1 MNRLPCRK
9 LHPGLNRSVRYSA
22 WPAVV
27 RPLPK
32 HPTLGGTAMYRPC
45 GSGFLRWTLWSSRR
59 AKQVAGSTVMET
71 LTVCLS
77 LAGSEPVTCGVYR
90 GRGGDR

>member
-1 MNRLPCRK
+1 MVLDERTRITDISLMTVLP
-9 LHPGLNRSVRYSA
+9 LI
-22 WPAVV
+22 
-27 RPLPK
+27 
-32 HPTLGGTAMYRPC
+32 GGTAMYRPC

-71 LTVCLS
+71 LTVCLA